1 MQTTHTIST
10 SSVTTIKHYTRLFLL
25 ILLSFALISPLYA
38 EEEEDSE
45 VDDTKY
51 YELSP
56 PFVVNLQTNER
67 RMRFLQVRLQVLGS
81 PSAITEVQTH
91 NAPLRDVII
100 TSLSSQTRDSINT
113 PKKKKALQNKVQE
126 EVEKVLKELTG
137 KKQIEGLYFTNF
149 VIQ

>member
-1 MQTTHTIST
+1 MQTQST
-10 SSVTTIKHYTRLFLL
+10 SAIQTYTKFFLAILFSLA
-25 ILLSFALISPLYA
+25 LSSPLFAA
-38 EEEEDSE
+38 EDEEE

-56 PFVVNLQTNER
+56 PFVVNLQTSER
-67 RMRFLQVRLQVLGS
+67 RMRFLQVRLQVLGD
-81 PSAITEVQTH
+81 PAAIEAVQKH

-100 TSLSSQTRDSINT
+100 TALSAQSRESVNT
-113 PKKKKALQNKVQE
+113 PKKKKALQEKIQG

-137 KKQIEGLYFTNF
+137 KTQIEGLYFTNF